1 MIKIFGPLSYT
12 FLRIPYD
19 IATEVGFLE
28 ASNMPNKDFIIR
40 SLKTAM
46 H

>member
-1 MIKIFGPLSYT
+1 MIEIFGPLSYT

-19 IATEVGFLE
+19 IDIEVGYLE
-28 ASNMPNKDFIIR
+28 ASNMPNKNYIIR